1 MKNSGINKTD
11 ESWYCHCLI
20 SYAVLS
26 VIALKELSW
35 HPRNNWVNWRISH
48 MSNSEAM
55 GTTKEIRIT
64 KGRQTPRV
72 WDHTQSH
79 PAVWEVVFSFSKK
92 EEEWVFLF
100 EWKRNKEEESKQQVV
115 GDRGMIW
122 CLLQII
128 QTSVCWI
135 KDKKFG
141 VCDGEL
147 RCCRSFFREVTRVRQ
162 VKYTRERDGP
172 AGFHSSVSCQ
182 PAECCHRGRHT
193 WQITAAHVTTPE

>member
-55 GTTKEIRIT
+55 GTSKEIRIT

-100 EWKRNKEEESKQQVV
+100 EWKRNKE
-115 GDRGMIW
+115 
-122 CLLQII
+122 
-128 QTSVCWI
+128 
-135 KDKKFG
+135 KKNQSSRWWATGGWFG
-141 VCDGEL
+141 VCYKLFKPQYAESKT
-147 RCCRSFFREVTRVRQ
+147 RSLVSVMENWDV
-162 VKYTRERDGP
+162 
-172 AGFHSSVSCQ
+172 AGRSSVRWHAS
-182 PAECCHRGRHT
+182 GRWST
-193 WQITAAHVTTPE
+193 PGSVMVLLGFTLQWAASLQSAATEGDTHDK